1 MRFEYPA
8 LGEVAFAPQVNAEF
22 LYRQA
27 SVILPGDS
35 QSEAMREAFFEFAET
50 LADINALPES
60 GAPTPS
66 PPQP

>member
-1 MRFEYPA
+1 
-8 LGEVAFAPQVNAEF
+8 
-22 LYRQA
+22 
-27 SVILPGDS
+27 
-35 QSEAMREAFFEFAET
+35 MREAFFEFAET